1 MHSKA
6 KQYQNSGVW
15 NRERF
20 ITGPCIA
27 YALRTPKLLKAF
39 CKAVLNRKGE
49 GGAWLLVA
57 YYLESKP
64 LFLKS
69 GHGQVTIFL

>member
-1 MHSKA
+1 MGMGDRKR
-6 KQYQNSGVW
+6 NEWWDFLVL
-15 NRERF
+15 F
-20 ITGPCIA
+20 
-27 YALRTPKLLKAF
+27 
-39 CKAVLNRKGE
+39 KAVLNRKGE